1 MIGPMVL
8 EGRGT
13 SGARTSRDSIPKSEV
28 KISVGPQMEKSV
40 TRDVDGEFH
49 NTEWLSRPLKS
60 HKTAEVQR
68 RVRETMDESSDSSRA
83 SWPIL
88 LGGFP
93 VVANII
99 FSGSN
104 QWVEVAIIIMIMVWI
119 YYILQSKLDIG
130 EI

>member
-1 MIGPMVL
+1 MVL
-8 EGRGT
+8 EGRGA

-28 KISVGPQMEKSV
+28 KISAGPQMEKSAM
-40 TRDVDGEFH
+40 RDGDGEFS
-49 NTEWLSRPLKS
+49 NSEWLSKPLKS
-60 HKTAEVQR
+60 HRADKFQGR
-68 RVRETMDESSDSSRA
+68 MRETMSDNSDSSRA

-93 VVANII
+93 VVANIL

-119 YYILQSKLDIG
+119 YYILQSKLDIE